1 MFSVWPRDMRAHSP
15 DMKSDDYS
23 AADEP
28 THAQTHAMDW
38 QEYYHAI
45 RKRLWMVILC
55 VVLGGI
61 GAAIYMNGQKQTFEA
76 RSVLLIDQGQSKV
89 LEKVQSVREE
99 QIISLDM
106 INTVVDLIRSFPF
119 AERVATRLK
128 LNADPRFFTGLT
140 DKPAA
145 TLTVDGA
152 AGLLVHHVNASYR
165 PKTRLIDIFVTH
177 PDPAMAIELA
187 NAYADEYLRYGFD
200 QQADA
205 NKAANQFLLDDAERL
220 RKQLRVSEE
229 AMQSFRERERSASLE
244 DMQQASEVKLAD
256 ESKEMTELEN
266 KLFQLDSDLKEA
278 SAKPGDVESLLRLP
292 SVAAQPRVAE
302 MNQAIEDIERQ
313 FTLLKQRY
321 RAKHPAYIATQTQL
335 DSLQRNRAELLTD
348 VVGLLRGE
356 RQRMQAQYDDLKSA
370 KDQQESNLLSIT
382 GKSVEYNDL
391 RRELETNKTMYNSVL
406 ARVAEIDVTKGMT
419 DSQVKIQERAVGAA
433 PIMASVPKV
442 YSLGVALGLVVGVG
456 VALGCHFLDQ
466 SVKTVDQ
473 AESLAG
479 VPVLAAV
486 PKKKKSNPRIL
497 DIVADRDGLVA
508 ESFRSL
514 RATLAMPVHAG
525 ERRIFLFTSALPS
538 EGKTFC
544 SSNFAATLAQQGFR
558 TLLIDGD
565 LRRPMVS
572 RIFFGESRQP
582 GLFEILAGQA
592 KFPDAV
598 LASKVDGLSILPA
611 GLRGSNPAELL
622 SSPKLQEVF
631 RLALLTYDR
640 VVIDTAPILA
650 VSDSLLIAP
659 HVDVTCLVL
668 RSFKTPRKVLQRA
681 LKSLEEIHCHPTG
694 IVLNFLPSGASNYYY
709 YSGKYHGVY
718 GEKGVYG
725 T

>member
-1 MFSVWPRDMRAHSP
+1 LVLKR
-15 DMKSDDYS
+15 DDYS
-23 AADEP
+23 PVEEEVNP
-28 THAQTHAMDW
+28 PVQTVDW
-38 QEYYHAI
+38 REYYHAV

-61 GAAIYMNGQKQTFEA
+61 GAAIYMNGQRQTFQA
-76 RSVLLIDQGQSKV
+76 RSVLFIEQEQSRV

-99 QIISLDM
+99 QILSLDM
-106 INTVVDLIRSFPF
+106 INTVVDLLRSFPF

-128 LNADPRFFTGLT
+128 LNADPRFLAGLT
-140 DKPAA
+140 EKPAA
-145 TLTVDGA
+145 SLTADDA
-152 AGLLVHHVNASYR
+152 AALLVGHVNASYR
-165 PKTRLIDIFVTH
+165 LKTRLIDIVVTH
-177 PDPAMAIELA
+177 PDPAMAMELA

-200 QQADA
+200 QRADA
-205 NKAANQFLLDDAERL
+205 NKAANQFLLDEAERL
-220 RKQLRVSEE
+220 RKQVRVSEE
-229 AMQSFRERERSASLE
+229 AMQSFRERERAASLE
-244 DMQQASEVKLAD
+244 DMQQASETKLND
-256 ESKEMTELEN
+256 ESREMTELEN
-266 KLFQLDSDLKEA
+266 KLFQLNSDLKAA

-302 MNQAIEDIERQ
+302 MNQAIEDTERQ

-321 RAKHPAYIATQTQL
+321 RAKHPSYIAVQTQL
-335 DSLQRNRAELLTD
+335 DSLRRSRTELLSD
-348 VVGLLRGE
+348 VVGLLGGE
-356 RQRMQAQYDDLKSA
+356 RQRLQAQYDDLKGA

-391 RRELETNKTMYNSVL
+391 KRELETNKAMYNSVL
-406 ARVAEIDVTKGMT
+406 GRVAEIDVTKGMT
-419 DSQVKIQERAVGAA
+419 DSPVKIQERAAGAA
-433 PIMASVPKV
+433 PIMASLPKA
-442 YSLGVALGLVVGVG
+442 YAMGILLGLAAGIAI
-456 VALGCHFLDQ
+456 ALVCHFLDQ
-466 SVKTVDQ
+466 SVQTVDQ
-473 AESLAG
+473 AEFLAG

-486 PKKKKSNPRIL
+486 PKKNRSNPRLL
-497 DIVADRDGLVA
+497 DVVADREGLSA

-514 RATLAMPVHAG
+514 RATLAMPVHAD
-525 ERRIFLFTSALPS
+525 ERRIFLFTSALPA

-572 RIFFGESRQP
+572 RIFFGENRVP
-582 GLFEILAGQA
+582 GLYEILAGKAQFE
-592 KFPDAV
+592 KAV
-598 LASKVDGLSILPA
+598 VDSKVENLAILPS
-611 GLRGSNPAELL
+611 GLRGPNPSELL
-622 SSPKLQEVF
+622 ASAKLQDVF
-631 RLALLTYDR
+631 KQALLTYDR

-668 RSFKTPRKVLQRA
+668 RSFKTPRKTLQRA
-681 LKSLEEIHCHPTG
+681 LKSLQEIHCHPTG
-694 IVLNFLPSGASNYYY
+694 IVLNFLPSGANNYYY

>member
-1 MFSVWPRDMRAHSP
+1 
-15 DMKSDDYS
+15 MKSDDYS
-23 AADEP
+23 AAEEEVNP
-28 THAQTHAMDW
+28 PVQTVDW
-38 QEYYHAI
+38 QEYYHAV

-61 GAAIYMNGQKQTFEA
+61 GAAIYMNGQRQTFQA
-76 RSVLLIDQGQSKV
+76 RSVLFIEQEQSRV
-89 LEKVQSVREE
+89 LEKVQSVRED
-99 QIISLDM
+99 QILSLDM
-106 INTVVDLIRSFPF
+106 INTVVDLLRSFPF

-128 LNADPRFFTGLT
+128 LNADPRFLTGLT

-145 TLTVDGA
+145 SLTADDA
-152 AGLLVHHVNASYR
+152 AAMLVGHVTPSYR
-165 PKTRLIDIFVTH
+165 PKTRLIDIIVSH
-177 PDPAMAIELA
+177 PDPAVAIELA

-200 QQADA
+200 QRADA
-205 NKAANQFLLDDAERL
+205 NKAANQFLLDEAERL
-220 RKQLRVSEE
+220 RKQVRVSEE
-229 AMQSFRERERSASLE
+229 AMQSFRVRERSASLE
-244 DMQQASEVKLAD
+244 DMQQASETKLTE
-256 ESKEMTELEN
+256 ESREMTDLEN
-266 KLFQLDSDLKEA
+266 KLFQLNSDLKAA

-302 MNQAIEDIERQ
+302 MNQAIDDTERQ

-321 RAKHPAYIATQTQL
+321 RAKHPSYIAVQTQL
-335 DSLQRNRAELLTD
+335 DSLQRNRSELLSD

-356 RQRMQAQYDDLKSA
+356 RQRLQAQYDDLKSA
-370 KDQQESNLLSIT
+370 KDQQENNLLSIT
-382 GKSVEYNDL
+382 GKSVEYNDKK
-391 RRELETNKTMYNSVL
+391 RELETNKAMYNAVL

-419 DSQVKIQERAVGAA
+419 DSQVKIQEHAAGAA
-433 PIMASVPKV
+433 PIMASIPKV
-442 YSLGVALGLVVGVG
+442 YAMGVLLGLAAGVAI
-456 VALGCHFLDQ
+456 ALGCHFLDQ

-473 AESLAG
+473 AEFLAG

-486 PKKKKSNPRIL
+486 PRKTSSSPRSL
-497 DIVADRDGLVA
+497 DVVADRGGVVA

-514 RATLAMPVHAG
+514 RATLAMPVHAD
-525 ERRIFLFTSALPS
+525 ERRIFLFASALPS

-572 RIFFGESRQP
+572 RIFFGENRQP
-582 GLFEILAGQA
+582 GLSEILAGQA
-592 KFPDAV
+592 KFAEAI
-598 LASKVDGLSILPA
+598 LESKIDGLSILTA
-611 GLRGSNPAELL
+611 GLRGPNPSELL
-622 SSPKLQEVF
+622 ASPGLQEVF
-631 RLALLTYDR
+631 KQALLAYDR

-668 RSFKTPRKVLQRA
+668 RSFKTPRKTLQRA
-681 LKSLEEIHCHPTG
+681 LKSLQEIHCHPTG
-694 IVLNFLPSGASNYYY
+694 VVLNFLPSGASNYYY
-709 YSGKYHGVY
+709 YSGKYHGAY

>member
-1 MFSVWPRDMRAHSP
+1 LVLKR
-15 DMKSDDYS
+15 DDYS
-23 AADEP
+23 PVEEEVNP
-28 THAQTHAMDW
+28 PVQTVDW
-38 QEYYHAI
+38 REYYHAV

-61 GAAIYMNGQKQTFEA
+61 GAAIYMNGQRQTFQA
-76 RSVLLIDQGQSKV
+76 RSVLFIEQEQSRV

-99 QIISLDM
+99 QILSLDM
-106 INTVVDLIRSFPF
+106 INTVVDLLRSFPF

-128 LNADPRFFTGLT
+128 LNADPRFLAGLT
-140 DKPAA
+140 EKPAA
-145 TLTVDGA
+145 SLTADDA
-152 AGLLVHHVNASYR
+152 AALLVGHVNASYR
-165 PKTRLIDIFVTH
+165 LKTRLIDIVVTH
-177 PDPAMAIELA
+177 PDPAMAMELA

-200 QQADA
+200 QRADA
-205 NKAANQFLLDDAERL
+205 NKAANQFLLDEAERL
-220 RKQLRVSEE
+220 RKQVRVSEE
-229 AMQSFRERERSASLE
+229 AMQSFRERERAASLE
-244 DMQQASEVKLAD
+244 DMQQASETKLND
-256 ESKEMTELEN
+256 ESREMTELEN
-266 KLFQLDSDLKEA
+266 KLFQLNSDLKAA

-302 MNQAIEDIERQ
+302 MNQAIEDTERQ

-321 RAKHPAYIATQTQL
+321 RAKHPSYIAVQTQL
-335 DSLQRNRAELLTD
+335 DSLRRSRTELLSD
-348 VVGLLRGE
+348 VVGLLGGE
-356 RQRMQAQYDDLKSA
+356 RQRLQAQYDDLKGA

-391 RRELETNKTMYNSVL
+391 KRELETNKAMYNSVL
-406 ARVAEIDVTKGMT
+406 GRVAEIDVTKGMT
-419 DSQVKIQERAVGAA
+419 DSPVKIQERAAGAA
-433 PIMASVPKV
+433 PIMASLPKA
-442 YSLGVALGLVVGVG
+442 YAMGILLGLAAGIAI
-456 VALGCHFLDQ
+456 ALVCHFLDQ
-466 SVKTVDQ
+466 SVQTVDQ
-473 AESLAG
+473 AEFLAG

-486 PKKKKSNPRIL
+486 PKKARSNPRLL
-497 DIVADRDGLVA
+497 DVVADREGLSA

-514 RATLAMPVHAG
+514 RATLAMPVHAD
-525 ERRIFLFTSALPS
+525 ERRIFLFTSALPA

-572 RIFFGESRQP
+572 RIFFGENRVP
-582 GLFEILAGQA
+582 GLYEILAGKAQFE
-592 KFPDAV
+592 KAV
-598 LASKVDGLSILPA
+598 VDSKVENLAILPS
-611 GLRGSNPAELL
+611 GLRGPNPSELL
-622 SSPKLQEVF
+622 ASAKLQDVF
-631 RLALLTYDR
+631 KQALLTYDR

-668 RSFKTPRKVLQRA
+668 RSFKTPRKTLQRA
-681 LKSLEEIHCHPTG
+681 LKSLQEIHCHPTG
-694 IVLNFLPSGASNYYY
+694 IVLNFLPSGANNYYY